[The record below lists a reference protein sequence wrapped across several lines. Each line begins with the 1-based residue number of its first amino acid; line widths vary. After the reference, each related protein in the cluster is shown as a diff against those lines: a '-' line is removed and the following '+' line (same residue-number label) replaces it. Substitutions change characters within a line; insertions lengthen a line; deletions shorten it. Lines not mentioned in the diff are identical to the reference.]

1 MIDYSSVTLLDFL
14 IYDISFEK
22 KDSES
27 IEESNFLNVRQA
39 IQIKYFYAK
48 KIKVLGIISIM

>member
-14 IYDISFEK
+14 IYDILFEK

-27 IEESNFLNVRQA
+27 IEESNFLNVR
-39 IQIKYFYAK
+39 
-48 KIKVLGIISIM
+48 